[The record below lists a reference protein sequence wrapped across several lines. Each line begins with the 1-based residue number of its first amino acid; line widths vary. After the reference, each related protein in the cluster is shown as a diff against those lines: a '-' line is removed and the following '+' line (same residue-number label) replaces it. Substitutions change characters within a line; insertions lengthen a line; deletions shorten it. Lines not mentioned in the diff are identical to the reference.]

1 PQALRAHHE
10 TLLRLGAAL
19 KQIDAPFGP
28 LGMDSLRVATTAI
41 TGDDA
46 THQAVEAQLTALA
59 TAPDA
64 LAGEIPQGL
73 AQAEVGGVALGEG
86 QAKEL
91 IDQAAALAGQAA
103 TVG

>member
-1 PQALRAHHE
+1 LRAHHE

-19 KQIDAPFGP
+19 KRIDAPFGP

-59 TAPDA
+59 TARDP
-64 LAGEIPQGL
+64 LAGQIL
-73 AQAEVGGVALGEG
+73 AVLEQAEFGGTALDEG
-86 QAKEL
+86 QAKDL
-91 IDQAAALAGQAA
+91 IDQAATLAGQVA